1 MNEKL
6 NKIEE
11 RIRSLDLDIS
21 AVQVRQFYDYYELL
35 VKWNQF
41 MNLTAITD
49 FEDVVQKH
57 FVDSLSITGEKKLQD
72 VDNLIDV
79 GTGAGFPG
87 IPLKIMFPELKIT
100 LLDSLRKRVDFLNE
114 VIDRLHL
121 KQMETIHGR
130 AEDYAKPGKKRE
142 MYDLCVSRAVANLST
157 LSEYCLPYVK
167 IGGEFISYKSGEIT
181 EEMKEAKSAVF
192 FWEEGSEDAGILNF
206 PVQRYT
212 GLSYASKKS
221 ADVRRNI
228 RGKQAR
234 RQKIRFKQACDGTGV
249 RDGTLLHQSI
259 FICFCARYGK
269 MRKDYASYCPQ
280 TFCL

>member
-192 FWEEGSEDAGILNF
+192 LLGG
-206 PVQRYT
+206 R
-212 GLSYASKKS
+212 
-221 ADVRRNI
+221 I
-228 RGKQAR
+228 RGCR
-234 RQKIRFKQACDGTGV
+234 NFELPGTEIHRTLVCIEKVSGCPKKYP
-249 RDGTLLHQSI
+249 RKAGTAAKNPL
-259 FICFCARYGK
+259 
-269 MRKDYASYCPQ
+269 
-280 TFCL
+280 